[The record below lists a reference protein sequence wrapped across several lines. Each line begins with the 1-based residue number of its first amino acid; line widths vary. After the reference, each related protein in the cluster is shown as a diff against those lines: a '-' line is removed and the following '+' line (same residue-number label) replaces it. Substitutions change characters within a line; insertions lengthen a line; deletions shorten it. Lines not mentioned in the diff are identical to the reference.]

1 MQIKCTTAYQLVVIG
16 AGPGGLCAATTAANL
31 GMDVVVLDE
40 QPSPG
45 GQIYRGIT
53 NTPAHRS
60 ALLGADYQR
69 GADLVKAFG
78 ASGAKYLPNTTIW
91 SLNSRRQIGI
101 LRHGQA
107 SIIEAER
114 VIVASGAMERPVPF
128 PGWTL
133 PGVMNAGAAQI
144 LLKTSGVVPANGT
157 VIAGVGPLPLLVAWQ
172 YLRAGVW
179 VKAVLELS
187 PLSNL
192 WRAAPRL
199 PRALGAGN
207 YINRGLKYTL
217 DLHKGGVPIYYG
229 ISRLEAQGDNQVEA
243 VSYGWDMP
251 GISRRETIATDN
263 LLVHF
268 GVIPRTNL
276 TKAAGCQHIWDDGQ
290 QCWRTQVDMWGNTNV
305 PGIAV
310 VGDNAGIG
318 GARSAEHSGRL
329 AALEAA
335 RSLDIISSQ
344 QRDAPKG
351 ELLRDRMGKNDL
363 QWMQKDLRVR
373 PFLEALYRLPN
384 SLLVPRDDQ
393 TLVCRCEEISAGQI
407 RQAVREGHTDPN
419 QVKFYLRCGMGPCQ
433 GRQCAPAVAH
443 IVAAENKR
451 PVSEYT
457 PFRVR
462 PPIRPLSIAQL
473 ANLEVGSEGVKE
485 FGVRSSGVGA
495 HCVRP

>member
-1 MQIKCTTAYQLVVIG
+1 MKLRKSYQLAVIG
-16 AGPGGLCAATTAANL
+16 AGPGGLCAASTAASL

-45 GQIYRGIT
+45 GQIYREIA
-53 NTPAHRS
+53 NAPADRLE
-60 ALLGADYQR
+60 LLGADYQH
-69 GADLVKAFG
+69 GADLVAAFD
-78 ASGAKYLPNTTIW
+78 ASGAQYLPQTTVW
-91 SLNSRRQIGI
+91 SLNSRRQIGV
-101 LRHGQA
+101 LQQDQA
-107 SIIEAER
+107 SIIQAER

-144 LLKTSGVVPANGT
+144 LLKTAGVVPANGT
-157 VIAGVGPLPLLVAWQ
+157 VIAGTGPLPLLVAWQ
-172 YLRAGVW
+172 YLRAGVT

-187 PLSNL
+187 PGTNL
-192 WRAAPRL
+192 WRAALHL
-199 PRALGAGN
+199 PGALAAGD
-207 YINRGLKYTL
+207 YLSRGLKYTL
-217 DLHKGGVPIYYG
+217 DLNKGGVPIYYG
-229 ISRLEAQGDNQVEA
+229 ISRLQAQGDDRIEA
-243 VSYGWDMP
+243 VEYEWDMP
-251 GISRRETIATDN
+251 GISRRETIATDS

-276 TKAAGCQHIWDDGQ
+276 TKSAGCHHIWERGQ
-290 QCWRTQVDMWGNTNV
+290 QCWRPQVDRWGDTTV

-335 RSLDIISSQ
+335 RSLHLISAQ
-344 QRDAPKG
+344 
-351 ELLRDRMGKNDL
+351 ERDRQSQADL
-363 QWMQKDLRVR
+363 NRMRRDLRVR
-373 PFLEALYRLPN
+373 PFLEALYRLPDA
-384 SLLVPRDDQ
+384 LLVPPDDE

-407 RQAVREGHTDPN
+407 RQAVRQGHTDPN

-433 GRQCAPAVAH
+433 GRQCAPAVSH

-451 PVSEYT
+451 PVSDYP

-473 ANLEVGSEGVKE
+473 ANLA
-485 FGVRSSGVGA
+485 GA
-495 HCVRP
+495 EE

>member
-1 MQIKCTTAYQLVVIG
+1 MNKLDRQSYQLVVIG
-16 AGPGGLCAATTAANL
+16 AGPGGLCTAITAANL

-45 GQIYRGIT
+45 GQIYRAIT
-53 NTPAHRS
+53 NTPAHRL

-69 GADLVKAFG
+69 GKDLVEAFG
-78 ASGAKYLPNTTIW
+78 GSGAKYLSDTTVW

-133 PGVMNAGAAQI
+133 PGVMNVGAAQI
-144 LLKTSGVVPANGT
+144 LLKTAGVVPANGT
-157 VIAGVGPLPLLVAWQ
+157 VIAGTGPLPLLVAWQ
-172 YLRAGVW
+172 YLRAGVS

-187 PLSNL
+187 PGSNL
-192 WRAAPRL
+192 WRAAVRL
-199 PRALGAGN
+199 PRALAAGD
-207 YINRGLKYTL
+207 YIRRGLKYTL

-229 ISRLEAQGDNQVEA
+229 ISKLQAQGKNHIEA
-243 VSYGWDMP
+243 VEYGWDFL
-251 GISRRETIATDN
+251 GFSRRETITTDS

-276 TKAAGCQHIWDDGQ
+276 TKAAGCNHIWDRGQ
-290 QCWRTQVDMWGNTNV
+290 QCWRPQVDMWGNTNV
-305 PGIAV
+305 PGLGI

-335 RSLDIISSQ
+335 QSLDIISTQ
-344 QRDAPKG
+344 
-351 ELLRDRMGKNDL
+351 ERDRQGKNDL
-363 QWMQKDLRVR
+363 NWMLKDRRVR
-373 PFLEALYRLPN
+373 PFLEALYRLPD
-384 SLLVPRDDQ
+384 SLLVPQDDK

-407 RQAVREGHTDPN
+407 RQAIREGHQDPN

-433 GRQCAPAVAH
+433 GRQCALAVAH
-443 IVAAENKR
+443 IVAAENKY

-473 ANLEVGSEGVKE
+473 ANLGRGDEV
-485 FGVRSSGVGA
+485 
-495 HCVRP
+495 

>member
-1 MQIKCTTAYQLVVIG
+1 MKVNYQLVVIG
-16 AGPGGLCAATTAANL
+16 AGPGGLCAATTAASL
-31 GMDVVVLDE
+31 GMNVVVLDE

-45 GQIYRGIT
+45 GQIYRAIT
-53 NTPAHRS
+53 NNPAHRS

-91 SLNSRRQIGI
+91 SLNSHRQIGI
-101 LRHGQA
+101 LHHDQA
-107 SIIEAER
+107 SIIQAER
-114 VIVASGAMERPVPF
+114 VIVASGAIERPVPF

-133 PGVMNAGAAQI
+133 PGVMNVGAAQI

-172 YLRAGVW
+172 YLRAGVS

-187 PLSNL
+187 PVSNF
-192 WRAAPRL
+192 WRAAPLL

-207 YINRGLKYTL
+207 YISRGLKYTL

-229 ISRLEAQGDNQVEA
+229 ISRLQAQGDDQVEA
-243 VSYGWDMP
+243 VTYGWDIP
-251 GISRRETIATDN
+251 GIRRRETITTDS

-290 QCWRTQVDMWGNTNV
+290 QCWRPQVDMWGNTNV
-305 PGIAV
+305 PGITV

-329 AALEAA
+329 AALEVA

-344 QRDAPKG
+344 QRD
-351 ELLRDRMGKNDL
+351 RMGKDDL
-363 QWMQKDLRVR
+363 QWMQKDLQVR

-384 SLLVPRDDQ
+384 SLLVPPDDE

-407 RQAVREGHTDPN
+407 RQAVREEHSNPN

-433 GRQCAPAVAH
+433 GRQCASAVAH

-451 PVSEYT
+451 PVSDYT

-473 ANLEVGSEGVKE
+473 ANLGGQRIEG
-485 FGVRSSGVGA
+485 
-495 HCVRP
+495 

>member
-1 MQIKCTTAYQLVVIG
+1 MQSKPTTAYQLIVIG

-31 GMDVVVLDE
+31 GMDVLVLDE

-53 NTPAHRS
+53 NTSPEKS

-69 GADLVKAFG
+69 GADLVKAFA
-78 ASGAKYLPNTTIW
+78 ASGAKYLPNATIW

-101 LRHGQA
+101 LHHGQA

-114 VIVASGAMERPVPF
+114 VIIASGAMERPVPF

-144 LLKTSGVVPANGT
+144 LLKTAGIVPANGT
-157 VIAGVGPLPLLVAWQ
+157 VIAGIGPLPLLVAWQ
-172 YLRAGVW
+172 YLRAGVS

-187 PLSNL
+187 PVSNF
-192 WRAAPRL
+192 WRAAPLL

-207 YINRGLKYTL
+207 YISRGLKYTL
-217 DLHKGGVPIYYG
+217 DLHRGGIPIYYG
-229 ISRLEAQGDNQVEA
+229 ISRLQAQGDKQVEA
-243 VSYGWDMP
+243 VAYGWDIP
-251 GISRRETIATDN
+251 GVNRHEMIATDN

-276 TKAAGCQHIWDDGQ
+276 TKAAGCQHIWDHGQ
-290 QCWRTQVDMWGNTNV
+290 QCWRPQVDMWGNTNV
-305 PGIAV
+305 PGIMV

-318 GARSAEHSGRL
+318 GALSAKHSGRL
-329 AALEAA
+329 AALESA
-335 RSLDIISSQ
+335 RSLHLINSQ
-344 QRDAPKG
+344 QRDRQG
-351 ELLRDRMGKNDL
+351 QDDL
-363 QWMQKDLRVR
+363 QWMQKDLGVR
-373 PFLEALYRLPN
+373 PFLEALYRLPD
-384 SLLVPRDDQ
+384 SLLIPPDDH

-407 RQAVREGHTDPN
+407 RQAVREGHRDPN

-433 GRQCAPAVAH
+433 GRQCAPTVAH
-443 IVAAENKR
+443 IIADESKC
-451 PVSEYT
+451 PVSDYT

-473 ANLEVGSEGVKE
+473 ANLGRTED
-485 FGVRSSGVGA
+485 
-495 HCVRP
+495 